1 MTEKSTLRRV
11 LEIGGI
17 AAGVVMVGFGIAA
30 IYMGADGRS
39 TVQDNLANEFI
50 VGSDDM
56 TPDVIAEEIPGILES
71 QDTIAAER
79 QQAGAEPVEFTRS
92 RRPTV
97 PWPVGDRQ
105 RHPCAVL
112 RRVPPHPRPAV
123 LERPDVLSDGPLHGC
138 SGCTSRRDR
147 LRGWHEQRGSRAD
160 RRARAGSRVERDP
173 CLWVTATA
181 CPRR

>member
-17 AAGVVMVGFGIAA
+17 AAGVVMVAFGIAA

-71 QDTIAAER
+71 QEKIAADR
-79 QQAGAEPVEFTRS
+79 QQAERSRSSSPRS

-97 PWPVGDRQ
+97 PWPV
-105 RHPCAVL
+105 
-112 RRVPPHPRPAV
+112 RRSTTART
-123 LERPDVLSDGPLHGC
+123 HGASPSTC
-138 SGCTSRRDR
+138 GFTRW
-147 LRGWHEQRGSRAD
+147 G
-160 RRARAGSRVERDP
+160 RRAA
-173 CLWVTATA
+173 
-181 CPRR
+181 